1 MDIWEVAVL
10 FAGGTLA
17 GAVSATAGGS
27 SFITFPLLLST
38 GLPPFPA
45 AITNYIALI
54 PSNAVALLGYRDELA
69 RVRHKL
75 PIPLT
80 FAAVGGLLGSML
92 LLWSGAAVFARM
104 VPWLFSAATVVFA
117 LGTGLKARLRRRAR
131 LAGRGWKWV
140 SL

>member
-1 MDIWEVAVL
+1 MDICWMAVL

-38 GLPPFPA
+38 GLAPFSA

-54 PSNAVALLGYRDELA
+54 LSNAVALLGYREELA

-80 FAAVGGLLGSML
+80 IAAVGGFIGSML
-92 LLWSGAAVFARM
+92 LLWSGAAVFARI
-104 VPWLFSAATVVFA
+104 VPWLFFAATMHC
-117 LGTGLKARLRRRAR
+117 
-131 LAGRGWKWV
+131 
-140 SL
+140 

>member
-1 MDIWEVAVL
+1 MDIWTVAVL
-10 FAGGTLA
+10 FGGGTLA
-17 GAVSATAGGS
+17 GAISATAGGS

-54 PSNAVALLGYRDELA
+54 PSNAVALLGYHQELA

-80 FAAVGGLLGSML
+80 IAAVGGSHELLFL
-92 LLWSGAAVFARM
+92 AV
-104 VPWLFSAATVVFA
+104 A
-117 LGTGLKARLRRRAR
+117 LGTRSIIHGVFE
-131 LAGRGWKWV
+131 G
-140 SL
+140 